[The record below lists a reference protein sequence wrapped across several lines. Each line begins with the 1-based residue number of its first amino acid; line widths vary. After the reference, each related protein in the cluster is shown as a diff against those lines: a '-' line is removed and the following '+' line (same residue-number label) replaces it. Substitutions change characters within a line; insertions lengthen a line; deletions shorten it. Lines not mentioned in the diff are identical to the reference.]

1 MRLPISR
8 GCGIADLCIRDRCK
22 ACGAPTALV
31 LWFFGNG
38 AAGYRR
44 SRTCFSALMRFAIVF
59 FLLATSVYAQ
69 TTLRRQIRDI
79 AVDARGKV
87 SVACGLPDS
96 SLNCDLDPQAHPP
109 MQSVFKLPL
118 AVTALH
124 LVEQGRFSLDQPVRF
139 LPSDRIL
146 PHTHSPL
153 QDKYPEGNVNVPLRE
168 LLRLEIS
175 ESDNVATDIVL
186 RTVGG
191 PAIVNECIRSLGV
204 QGFHL
209 EDDEQGLA
217 RDVAVQY
224 RNWFEPAGAV
234 QLLRRISE
242 DSPLTAEHTRMLL
255 QWMQDAASGT
265 KRIKGALPAGT
276 IVMHKTGTSGTRDGV
291 TFATNDVGLIALPDG
306 RRLAIAIFVTDSKA
320 DDDTRDAVIARIGK
334 AAYDE
339 STRTKK

>member
-1 MRLPISR
+1 MM
-8 GCGIADLCIRDRCK
+8 
-22 ACGAPTALV
+22 
-31 LWFFGNG
+31 
-38 AAGYRR
+38 
-44 SRTCFSALMRFAIVF
+44 MRFAIVF
-59 FLLATSVYAQ
+59 LLLTTSVCAQ
-69 TTLRRQIRDI
+69 TALQQQIRDI

-109 MQSVFKLPL
+109 MQSVFKLPV

-124 LVEQGRFSLDQPVRF
+124 LVEAGKLSLDQAVRF

-153 QDKYPEGNVNVPLRE
+153 QDKYPDGNVDVSLRE

-175 ESDNVATDIVL
+175 ESDNVAADIVL

-191 PAIVNECIRSLGV
+191 PAIVNEYIRSLGV

-209 EDDEQGLA
+209 VDDEQGLA

-234 QLLRRISE
+234 QLLRRISD

-255 QWMQDAASGT
+255 QWMQDASSAAE
-265 KRIKGALPAGT
+265 RIKGELPAGT
-276 IVMHKTGTSGTRDGV
+276 IVMHKTGTSGTHDGM
-291 TFATNDVGLIALPDG
+291 TFATNDIGLITLPDG
-306 RRLAIAIFVTDSKA
+306 RRLAVAIFVTDSKA
-320 DDDTRDAVIARIGK
+320 DDDTRDAVIARIAK
-334 AAYDE
+334 AVYDE
-339 STRTKK
+339 SMRMKK